1 MKRWPCP
8 CALGA
13 LVVLAGCQSAPVD
26 PLRIAS
32 RHAEAGRFLE
42 ALQSLDRLPPSHADY
57 TQARTL
63 AQALERRIRTSQEK
77 VLEGLSLR
85 AEWRDVEAVRRFEEA
100 LEIWSHVVA
109 ARGLKTATENRIAAL
124 AADEA
129 ARQAGVD
136 TAEPVGVVTT
146 SPIGEVT
153 TTPTEEITN
162 DSSRFAKTLPAAPV
176 AETESRDT
184 APDPRSPRSESRE
197 EDAAV
202 KQQSSPRESGP
213 ASPHGKSVPP
223 AHARTNTRRRRRM
236 LGQARKLLG
245 RGDMD
250 RALDILRDLWDEAPR
265 DRHVAAQLVRV
276 WHHRALL
283 AYGQGRLEA
292 AIDDWKKVVRLDK
305 DNAQVHAFMRAAKTE
320 LAARKRR

>member
-1 MKRWPCP
+1 MSRWTWLCSF
-8 CALGA
+8 GA
-13 LVVLAGCQSAPVD
+13 MAVLAGCQSVPAD
-26 PLRIAS
+26 PLRTAS
-32 RHAEAGRFLE
+32 RHAETGRFLE
-42 ALQSLDRLPPSHADY
+42 ALQALDRLPPSHADY

-85 AEWRDVEAVRRFEEA
+85 AEWRDVEAVRCFEEA

-109 ARGLKTATENRIAAL
+109 ARGLKSATENRIAAL

-136 TAEPVGVVTT
+136 TAAPVGVVTT

-153 TTPTEEITN
+153 TTPTKDVTDGASAFTN
-162 DSSRFAKTLPAAPV
+162 TLPPSPV

-184 APDPRSPRSESRE
+184 AADRRSPQPDSRKVDE
-197 EDAAV
+197 GIP
-202 KQQSSPRESGP
+202 QQSSQRESGP
-213 ASPHGKSVPP
+213 ASPRGESVQP
-223 AHARTNTRRRRRM
+223 AHARTKTRRRRRM

-250 RALDILRDLWDEAPR
+250 RALDILQDLWDEAPR
-265 DRHVAAQLVRV
+265 DRHVVAQLVRV
-276 WHHRALL
+276 LHHRALL

-292 AIDDWKKVVRLDK
+292 AIDDWEKVVRLDK
-305 DNAQVHAFMRAAKTE
+305 DKAQVHAFMRAAKTE